1 MSYIEDKVTYVDA
14 VVLMSQ
20 LMQVRH
26 SRGTKTMDDLLRQ
39 SANKNKRVNDVTQ
52 LLIVS
57 GESIGWVEHFEL
69 ICDKKQTKV

>member
-39 SANKNKRVNDVTQ
+39 SANKNKRVNDVT
-52 LLIVS
+52 
-57 GESIGWVEHFEL
+57 
-69 ICDKKQTKV
+69 